1 MRRNVPALSAVHFTD
16 RLQVTLSYLLRPRQL
31 NGLSILLALNQLTT
45 GTGLEKTWFQ
55 MSCQFM
61 TDRLLVASY
70 HHFPSRCLPFPSLW
84 RIRYLFPRWK
94 DCELTEL
101 GATDT
106 ESNKWYSKEGREKE
120 TGTMIEWAFQSPY
133 HYSLS
138 TQFHDLYF
146 WLLFK
151 RGKFKLDSG
160 LLLNIQSRTS
170 YLSPSRTWLLLTTC
184 ALTVRGIS

>member
-1 MRRNVPALSAVHFTD
+1 MF
-16 RLQVTLSYLLRPRQL
+16 LRFPRF
-31 NGLSILLALNQLTT
+31 ILLINHRSRCLTCYARVSWMIYRFCWFWT
-45 GTGLEKTWFQ
+45 AFNTTETGLEKTWLQ

-70 HHFPSRCLPFPSLW
+70 HHFPSRCLPFPSL
-84 RIRYLFPRWK
+84 RIIRYLFPQWK
-94 DCELTEL
+94 DCGLTEL
-101 GATDT
+101 GATYT
-106 ESNKWYSKEGREKE
+106 ESNKWYSREGREKE
-120 TGTMIEWAFQSPY
+120 AGTMIEWAFQSPY

-160 LLLNIQSRTS
+160 LLLIQSRKS
-170 YLSPSRTWLLLTTC
+170 YLSPSRTWLLLTTW